1 MRTDRRTTTS
11 VRRSRRALVLLV
23 ASAVLAAC
31 SGSATVEWPG
41 ARFDLPEGWEIVS
54 DEPDRLVV
62 ADHLASEGERGVL
75 VAFVRVPGTLPDDWR
90 QRVAERGATL
100 ESDSGVLVAGDVP
113 ATQLVL
119 LDDVNGTPTREV
131 LLVVASRGLV
141 ISIAPNVLPG
151 EQDGPRVLLDGLDGV
166 RTLLDGIELAPPP
179 LG

>member
-1 MRTDRRTTTS
+1 MRTDRRADTG
-11 VRRSRRALVLLV
+11 VRRLRRALVLLV
-23 ASAVLAAC
+23 LPAVLGAC
-31 SGSATVEWPG
+31 GGDSTVEWPG
-41 ARFDLPEGWEIVS
+41 ARMDLPEGWEIVS
-54 DEPDRLVV
+54 NDPGRLVL
-62 ADHLASEGERGVL
+62 ADHLASEEERGVL

-100 ESDSGVLVAGDVP
+100 ESDSGVLIAGDVP

-119 LDDVNGTPTREV
+119 LDEVAGIPTREV

-141 ISIAPNVLPG
+141 ISVSPNVLPG

-166 RTLLDGIELAPPP
+166 RTLLDRIELAPPP